1 MTLREA
7 IEQYIVWRR
16 AHGAKFTTAA
26 NLLRQFLG
34 YADGD
39 AACGAVT
46 LAQVVAF
53 LAGKGP
59 LTRHR
64 ENKYYVLAGFWRH
77 AISRG
82 HASCSPLPDNEPKSP
97 VRAPPHIYSRDELRR
112 LLDPTNVEISRRG
125 AVQLDAAT
133 FRTLLLL
140 LYGAGL
146 RFSEATGLT
155 LADVDLAE
163 DVLTIRATKFYKSRL
178 VPIGPQLATVLAS
191 FMPLRRRGRLAQGE
205 TSLLLANRDGT
216 RLASSTVQEAFDA
229 LRRIAGIHGTAGGRQ
244 IPRLHDLRHSFAVH
258 SLTAWYRQGAD
269 VQRLL
274 PVLSSY
280 LGHSDLEGTKVYLS
294 MTPELLKQA
303 ALRFAR
309 YAGGGEYA

>member
-7 IEQYIVWRR
+7 IEQYIIWRQ
-16 AHGAKFTTAA
+16 AHGAKFTTGA

-34 YADGD
+34 YADGN
-39 AACGAVT
+39 AACDAVT

-64 ENKYYVLAGFWRH
+64 ENKYCALAGFWRH
-77 AISRG
+77 AITRG

-97 VRAPPHIYSRDELRR
+97 VRAPPYIYSRDELRR
-112 LLDPTNVEISRRG
+112 LFDPTHVEISRRG
-125 AVQLDAAT
+125 AVQLDAVT
-133 FRTLLLL
+133 FRTLLLM

-163 DVLTIRATKFYKSRL
+163 DVLTIRVTKFYKSRL
-178 VPIGPQLATVLAS
+178 VPIGPQLATVLANYI
-191 FMPLRRRGRLAQGE
+191 PLRRGGLADGE
-205 TSLLLANRDGT
+205 TSFLLANRDGT
-216 RLASSTVQEAFDA
+216 RLASSTVQAAFDA
-229 LRRIAGIHGTAGGRQ
+229 LRRIAGVHGTAGGRH

-274 PVLSSY
+274 PVLSCY

-294 MTPELLKQA
+294 MTPELLQQA
-303 ALRFAR
+303 ALRFAS
-309 YAGGGEYA
+309 YAGGGENA